1 MRAKPFLILAL
12 PSSAIVS
19 ILAVL
24 LVRNLS
30 ESMSAATAI
39 SIALITFLL
48 LCAACLL
55 HAAGLRRAEDAE
67 RITIWMRDLLEGH
80 ATESSALGLASEEMR
95 RIARQAEQLREMVT
109 RQLVASEEQKAVNL
123 QILDSLREG
132 IFAIDARRKVVFA
145 NTLALQLFG
154 ITGVAVGKPL
164 VEIFRNRSV
173 FTAFDRALEG
183 LETSERLSINVSGE
197 ERQLEMRVSP
207 GATTADIAAI
217 GFFIDVS
224 RIEHL
229 ERVRR
234 DFLDNFSH
242 EVRTPLAGL
251 RSAAESFEAGPLTRV
266 QEAQLRKIILRQL
279 SRLERLVQDLAELN
293 RIESGELVLNRQ
305 PTELRALILDLCDD
319 FNRRVANGVRVSL
332 TGGETSALVDPLRVQ
347 QIFVNLID
355 NAIKYGGKNGDV
367 AVQIESTDTESV
379 VRVIDQGE
387 GIPRNEQERIFNR
400 FHRLDRSRSQEIP
413 GIGLGLAITRH
424 LVLIHGGTITV
435 ESEEG
440 SGSTFEVR
448 FPRAAEAAA
457 RSLLKAQR

>member
-1 MRAKPFLILAL
+1 MRVKQFLILAL
-12 PSSAIVS
+12 PSSAIASV
-19 ILAVL
+19 LAGL
-24 LVRNLS
+24 LLRNQS
-30 ESMSAATAI
+30 PSVSAATA
-39 SIALITFLL
+39 SLIALAIFVLL
-48 LCAACLL
+48 SGICLL

-67 RITIWMRDLLEGH
+67 RVTIWMRDLLDGR
-80 ATESSALGLASEEMR
+80 ATESAELGLASEEMS

-154 ITGVAVGKPL
+154 ITGLAVGKPL

-183 LETSERLSINVSGE
+183 LETSERLSVTAGGE

-207 GATTADIAAI
+207 GATNADIAAI

-251 RSAAESFEAGPLTRV
+251 RSAAESFEAGPLTRA
-266 QEAQLRKIILRQL
+266 QEAQLRTIILRQL

-305 PTELRALILDLCDD
+305 PTALRALILELCDD
-319 FNRRVANGVRVSL
+319 FNRRISNGARVSV
-332 TGGETSALVDPLRVQ
+332 TGHETSAMVDPLRVQ

-355 NAIKYGGKNGDV
+355 NAIKYGGKSGDV
-367 AVQIESTDTESV
+367 VVQVDSTESESV
-379 VRVIDQGE
+379 VRVIDKGE

-424 LVLIHGGTITV
+424 LVLIHGGAITV

-448 FPRAAEAAA
+448 FPRADEAPA